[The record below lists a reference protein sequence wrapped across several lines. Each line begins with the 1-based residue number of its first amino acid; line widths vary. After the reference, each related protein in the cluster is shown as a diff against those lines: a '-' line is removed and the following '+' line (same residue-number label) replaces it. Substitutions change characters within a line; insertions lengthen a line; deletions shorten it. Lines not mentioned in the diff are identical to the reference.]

1 MQNPNNDT
9 LDQNR
14 INSKS
19 ATTPPRVIRLMAR
32 RTIFAAMIAAISLAI
47 LAANCSSTTTTS
59 SPPTTTSS
67 PPTTSTTTTSP
78 PPTTS
83 TTTTSPPPT
92 TTSSTTTTTPPPTTS
107 TPPTTDTGNISLLS
121 AAGCTDG
128 TFVDAA
134 ANSIVAGTNNDL
146 ADDCEALVA
155 IQNHWAAVEANS
167 DLPAEHPLRTW
178 GTPAAL
184 RIGDWPGITV
194 TADRVSA
201 LQLSD
206 PSASGNKASI
216 GITGTIPA
224 QLGNLTNLTSL
235 SLNRNSLT
243 GSIPPELGNLANL
256 ENLRLNQNSL
266 TGSIPAELGNLANLI
281 HLRLHSNLLSG
292 SIHERLGRLA
302 RSEGGSLRTFY
313 FCNNY
318 LAGSVPEALRSGVR
332 FGGFNSIS
340 DLSYSPVGCQYSG
353 TRSTDTIPALS
364 STGCSDGTFVDI
376 AANPRTA
383 GTNNDLADDCEAL
396 VAIQSHWASV
406 EANSDLPAEHPLRTW
421 GTPAALRIDTWP
433 GVTIT
438 ADRVSAL
445 QLGDTPASGNKAS
458 IGIAGSIPAELG
470 NLTNLTDLDLY
481 YNRLAG
487 SIPPELGNL
496 TNLEHLYLYQN
507 YLKGSIPPELGN
519 LANLTHLYLDHNR
532 LTGMPAE
539 LGNLT
544 NLTHLHLHINS
555 LAGSIP
561 AELGNL
567 ANLTHL
573 HLYNNGLTGSIPA
586 ELGDLANLTD
596 LFLNGNNLTGTIPA
610 ELGDLANLT
619 HLILSRNMLTGSI
632 PAELGNLADLLFLQ
646 LDNNGLTGSIP
657 SDLGKLAPSENGSL
671 NTFFLCGNNLTGP
684 VPAALRTGVRLV
696 GYPVDEGYDSV
707 ACQRTSES

>member
-1 MQNPNNDT
+1 M
-9 LDQNR
+9 
-14 INSKS
+14 
-19 ATTPPRVIRLMAR
+19 
-32 RTIFAAMIAAISLAI
+32 
-47 LAANCSSTTTTS
+47 
-59 SPPTTTSS
+59 
-67 PPTTSTTTTSP
+67 
-78 PPTTS
+78 
-83 TTTTSPPPT
+83 
-92 TTSSTTTTTPPPTTS
+92 
-107 TPPTTDTGNISLLS
+107 
-121 AAGCTDG
+121 
-128 TFVDAA
+128 
-134 ANSIVAGTNNDL
+134 
-146 ADDCEALVA
+146 
-155 IQNHWAAVEANS
+155 
-167 DLPAEHPLRTW
+167 
-178 GTPAAL
+178 
-184 RIGDWPGITV
+184 
-194 TADRVSA
+194 
-201 LQLSD
+201 QLSD
-206 PSASGNKASI
+206 PHSLPSQLSDPHVSGNKASI

-224 QLGNLTNLTSL
+224 ELGNLTNLENL

-243 GSIPPELGNLANL
+243 GSIPPELGNLTNL

-318 LAGSVPEALRSGVR
+318 LAGSLPEALRSGVR
-332 FGGFNSIS
+332 FGGFGSVS

-353 TRSTDTIPALS
+353 TRSSDAISALS

-376 AANPRTA
+376 TANPQAA
-383 GTNNDLADDCEAL
+383 GANNDLVDDCEAL
-396 VAIQSHWASV
+396 VAVQNHWASV
-406 EANSDLPAEHPLRTW
+406 EANSDLPVEHPLRTW
-421 GTPAALRIDTWP
+421 GSPAALRIDDWP
-433 GVTIT
+433 GITVT

-496 TNLEHLYLYQN
+496 ANLEHLYLYNN

-519 LANLTHLYLDHNR
+519 LANLTHLYLNDNR
-532 LTGMPAE
+532 LTGIPAELGNLANLTRLHLHINSLTGSIPAELGKLANLTHLHLYNTHLYNDGLTGSIPAE

-544 NLTHLHLHINS
+544 NLTDLFLNGQN
-555 LAGSIP
+555 LTGTIP

-573 HLYNNGLTGSIPA
+573 Y
-586 ELGDLANLTD
+586 
-596 LFLNGNNLTGTIPA
+596 LNGNNLTGAIPA
-610 ELGDLANLT
+610 ELGNLANLT

-632 PAELGNLADLLFLQ
+632 PPELGNLTDLQFLQ

-657 SDLGKLAPSENGSL
+657 SDLGSLAPSENGSL
-671 NTFFLCGNNLTGP
+671 NTLFLCGNYLTGP
-684 VPAALRTGVRLV
+684 VPDALRAGVRLV
-696 GYPVDEGYDSV
+696 GYPADEGYDSV
-707 ACQRTSES
+707 ACQRTSAS